1 MNGTRVPGT
10 AKIFKYG
17 RVSAM
22 NLCGQTNNSKSQHT
36 CMHVTMI
43 LYAMNTCGQVT
54 LTSATCL
61 TWIACED
68 STFSTVCLTF
78 YGF

>member
-22 NLCGQTNNSKSQHT
+22 NLCGQTDNSKPQHACDDDMVRHECLWISNINSVHVLKACQMD
-36 CMHVTMI
+36 CM
-43 LYAMNTCGQVT
+43 
-54 LTSATCL
+54 
-61 TWIACED
+61 
-68 STFSTVCLTF
+68 
-78 YGF
+78 